1 MHLRRTG
8 IVVLTVLLMGISHRV
23 QASCDQPVT
32 TAELVAFIE
41 QAELSVGRDA
51 QLFGQALE
59 QLENSLPCVDGLIGP
74 ELAARIHRAQGLRSF
89 VAGAGGRSVMAF
101 AAARRIEPGFRFP
114 ESVFP
119 SAHPVPRLYEQA
131 AEVTWQVEPV
141 VAPHGSTL
149 LWLDGVVRSERP
161 VVAPAVAQYQR
172 DGEVVLSAYV
182 WPEDDLPVPPPVPAE
197 ATLSQ
202 ERRDLD
208 HSIQVPPQRRR
219 AHLPLVVG
227 AGLTALAGAGSYAL
241 AYTTARDYRD
251 NPHSNAEL
259 ERLRGRAN
267 SLVYVSVG
275 LGAVAVGTGVGAAV
289 TWPR

>member
-1 MHLRRTG
+1 MDLHRTG
-8 IVVLTVLLMGISHRV
+8 IVVLSLLLMGTSMRV
-23 QASCDQPVT
+23 QATCDQPVS
-32 TAELVAFIE
+32 TAELAAFVE
-41 QAELSVGRDA
+41 QAEQSVGRDA
-51 QLFGQALE
+51 RLFGQAVGKLE
-59 QLENSLPCVDGLIGP
+59 DSLPCVDGLIGP

-89 VAGAGGRSVMAF
+89 VAGAGEHSIMAF

-119 SAHPVPRLYEQA
+119 SAHPVPQLYERA
-131 AEVTWQVEPV
+131 AEVAWQVEPL
-141 VAPHGSTL
+141 VAPQGSTL

-161 VVAPAVAQYQR
+161 VVAPVVAQYQR
-172 DGEVVLSAYV
+172 DGDLVLSAYV
-182 WPEDDLPVPPPVPAE
+182 WPEDDLPAPPPAPQVALRP
-197 ATLSQ
+197 
-202 ERRDLD
+202 ERRELE
-208 HSIQVPPQRRR
+208 HSILVPKQRR

-251 NPHSNAEL
+251 NPHSDAEL
-259 ERLRGRAN
+259 EQLRGRAN

-275 LGAVAVGTGVGAAV
+275 LASVAVGTGVGAAV